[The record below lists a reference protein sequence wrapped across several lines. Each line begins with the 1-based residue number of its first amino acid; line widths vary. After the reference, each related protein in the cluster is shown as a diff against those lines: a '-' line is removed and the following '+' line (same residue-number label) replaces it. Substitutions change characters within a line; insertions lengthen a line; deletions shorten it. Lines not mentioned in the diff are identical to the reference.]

1 MYLNA
6 NTAKEIIKEISPFIP
21 HDLNLM
27 DGQGF
32 ILASTNLNRVGTHHE
47 GAKILIQS
55 EEKQLIVGKDG
66 EYEGCKVGVNLPI
79 YYAGLV
85 IGVVGITGN
94 PEETIKYGQIIQKMT
109 EMLVYENFDAS
120 QKLQKENADF
130 LYMNDVI
137 HGNWENSLFNLEEW
151 MNQSG
156 IRSQGPYTVSVF
168 TLKEET
174 ISSDIHEIQRVRET
188 IIKNFL
194 ISNLRNKQ
202 IVCASDGEHYICLGN
217 RNSNALRDLLVKL
230 GEELMQQYNISLLGT
245 IGSTYHD
252 LLDIPKSYREAVL
265 IQRHFANEK
274 TGVYCFE
281 NIVLEL
287 VFHQIPDI
295 YKKNISEQV
304 FRNCSKEDIEEYR
317 EFITSYIECNGS
329 LKKISEQNY
338 IHKNTVQYKLNKIT
352 RLTGLDPRNY
362 KDLFLLYLASLV
374 S

>member
-1 MYLNA
+1 MYLND

-21 HDLNLM
+21 YDLNLM
-27 DGQGF
+27 DGQGL
-32 ILASTNLNRVGTHHE
+32 ILASTNPGRIGTHHD
-47 GAKILIQS
+47 GAKKLIGS
-55 EEKQLIVGKDG
+55 GEKQLIVRWDG
-66 EYEGCKVGVNLPI
+66 EYEGCKEGVNLPI

-94 PEETIKYGQIIQKMT
+94 PQETIKYGQIIQKMT
-109 EMLVYENFDAS
+109 EMMVYENLDAS
-120 QKLQKENADF
+120 QKLQKENTNF

-156 IRSQGPYTVSVF
+156 LQSHGPFTVCVF
-168 TLKEET
+168 ALREET
-174 ISSDIHEIQRVRET
+174 RSSNAHDIQKVRES

-194 ISNLRNKQ
+194 VSSLRNKQ
-202 IVCASDGEHYICLGN
+202 IICASDGEHYICLGN
-217 RNSNALRDLLVKL
+217 RNSHAMKDLLSML
-230 GEELMQQYNISLLGT
+230 GEELLRQYSISLLGT
-245 IGSTYHD
+245 IGNTYQD

-274 TGVYCFE
+274 AGIYCFE

-287 VFHQIPDI
+287 VFQQIPDI

-304 FRNCSKEDIEEYR
+304 FRNCTMQDVKEHKELIS
-317 EFITSYIECNGS
+317 SYIACNGS
-329 LKKISEQNY
+329 LKRIAEQHF
-338 IHKNTVQYKLNKIT
+338 IHKNTVQYKLHKIT

-362 KDLFLLYLASLV
+362 KDLLLLHLACLV